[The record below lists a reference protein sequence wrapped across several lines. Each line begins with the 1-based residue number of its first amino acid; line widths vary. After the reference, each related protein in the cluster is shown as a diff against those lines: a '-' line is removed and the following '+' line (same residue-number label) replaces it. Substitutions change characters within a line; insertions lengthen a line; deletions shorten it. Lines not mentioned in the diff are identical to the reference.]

1 MEIQTAE
8 LQDQNWNDLKYLL
21 ALYRAGS
28 YTGAARVLG
37 VSETTVARRVDAAAR
52 KLGVS
57 LMERKDGRINLTDA
71 GQLAVEHAE
80 RMEAEQAILCAAI
93 SGARHTPRGQ
103 VRLTAT
109 PMVVNH
115 LLVPHV
121 GNMRAAN
128 PEIELELIADPR
140 DFSLSRREAD
150 LALRLSRPTREMKI
164 LTRRIGIL
172 DYAIYTA
179 EDRTFEGSDWIVMDD
194 TMSTLPHA
202 AWLRDRLMREG
213 ARPALVTNDGESILW
228 AIRHGVGKSVLP
240 TLIGDVTE
248 GLRRCREVAN
258 IRREIWLLVHPEIR
272 DLARIEASIEWLESI
287 FESTLEKADIPA

>member
-1 MEIQTAE
+1 METQTAE

-28 YTGAARVLG
+28 YSGAARVLG

-52 KLGVS
+52 KLGVP
-57 LMERKDGRINLTDA
+57 LMERKDGRISLTDA

-80 RMEAEQAILCAAI
+80 RMETEQATLCAAI
-93 SGARHTPRGQ
+93 SGAMQTPRGQ

-115 LLVPHV
+115 LLVPQV
-121 GNMRAAN
+121 GGMREAN

-140 DFSLSRREAD
+140 DFSLTRREAD

-179 EDRTFEGSDWIVMDD
+179 EDRTFEDSDWIVMEDA
-194 TMSTLPHA
+194 MSTLPHA
-202 AWLRDRLMREG
+202 AWLRDRLVAEG
-213 ARPALVTNDGESILW
+213 VRPALVTNDGESILS

-240 TLIGDVTE
+240 KLVGDSMA
-248 GLRRCREVAN
+248 GLKRCDEAVD
-258 IRREIWLLVHPEIR
+258 IRREIWLLVHPDIR
-272 DLARIEASIEWLESI
+272 DLARIKASIEWLESI
-287 FESTLEKADIPA
+287 FDATLGED